1 MNRRELFREAF
12 IAGYKAG
19 KKRLN
24 EGLPVANAAQTQ
36 EKPNPVVSAVKKGV
50 KAVGDRAKL
59 GVKQFKYSWNNGLD
73 YDVDG
78 DEGHLIDAEL
88 ERCTKLAK
96 KNGQIDL
103 YAVVANFGKDQN
115 FVKEMTKFLKEN
127 DVISNDGPLVKKH
140 VSGAVYKRLQ
150 NWFELNKDSIPD
162 DNGDKLH
169 TTNYLRARKHMEDG
183 YGEGSWE
190 GTWSYDD
197 LHDERR
203 EIKVMADQITDRIF
217 GVCGFKSRGEHFQGL
232 INPLF

>member
-1 MNRRELFREAF
+1 MNRRELFKEAF
-12 IAGYKAG
+12 KLGYKAG

-24 EGLPVANAAQTQ
+24 EGLPVANTAQNQ
-36 EKPNPVVSAVKKGV
+36 EKSNPVVNAVKNGV

-59 GVKQFKYSWNNGLD
+59 GVKQFKYAFNNGLD
-73 YDVDG
+73 YDIDG
-78 DEGHLIDAEL
+78 DDGHLIDAEL

-127 DVISNDGPLVKKH
+127 DVISHDGPLVTR
-140 VSGAVYKRLQ
+140 VISDTVYERLQ
-150 NWFELNKDSIPD
+150 SWFELNKDSIPD

-169 TTNYLRARKHMEDG
+169 TTNYLRHRKHMEDG
-183 YGEGSWE
+183 FGEGSYE
-190 GTWSYDD
+190 DASTGMN
-197 LHDERR
+197 DERR

-217 GVCGFKSRGEHFQGL
+217 GVCGFKSRGEHFRGI